1 MSTKTD
7 TEGMKKNATPARSK
21 KNAAT
26 SNGRP
31 AQDATSAARGKASSR
46 RAAESPSEKKA
57 AAKKALTIRAF
68 QTAYDSHRRKA
79 S

>member
-1 MSTKTD
+1 MSTKTE
-7 TEGMKKNATPARSK
+7 TKRIKKNATPTKLK
-21 KNAAT
+21 KNATT
-26 SNGRP
+26 SNGGP
-31 AQDATSAARGKASSR
+31 AKDETPGARGKASSR